1 MMWDDIDFVK
11 DTIHVYREVSDTPR
25 GTVKGSKWADGD
37 GPIVTA
43 TKTASSRRDVP
54 LQAETKSLLEQT
66 PAEERLGYIYATA
79 AGTPFLPSNYRKR
92 VFTPLRKRLGL
103 DSMLTHDL
111 RKAFGSVL
119 LTRGV
124 DIMTVSHWMGHSSPA
139 MTMGIYA
146 KVLPEE
152 EKYHSNTIGKALFK

>member
-1 MMWDDIDFVK
+1 V
-11 DTIHVYREVSDTPR
+11 V
-25 GTVKGSKWADGD
+25 
-37 GPIVTA
+37 
-43 TKTASSRRDVP
+43 
-54 LQAETKSLLEQT
+54 
-66 PAEERLGYIYATA
+66 
-79 AGTPFLPSNYRKR
+79 
-92 VFTPLRKRLGL
+92 GL

-152 EKYHSNTIGKALFK
+152 EKYHSKTIGEALFK

>member
-1 MMWDDIDFVK
+1 M
-11 DTIHVYREVSDTPR
+11 
-25 GTVKGSKWADGD
+25 
-37 GPIVTA
+37 
-43 TKTASSRRDVP
+43 
-54 LQAETKSLLEQT
+54 
-66 PAEERLGYIYATA
+66 
-79 AGTPFLPSNYRKR
+79 
-92 VFTPLRKRLGL
+92 

-139 MTMGIYA
+139 VTMKIYA

-152 EKYHSNTIGKALFK
+152 EKYHSKTIGEALFK